1 MLFLQFLFSS
11 LWISWVMLV
20 KSVSPKPTAA
30 FTSTSFHCCATNKPT
45 FLVKGSR
52 TAITVIHDTNTNTN
66 SRSLNACTGRSTI
79 TTLYSSNSLYF
90 NQENLNPK
98 TLIAK
103 GMQAFQ
109 QGKIQESIQY
119 FDEADSLVPNEKLSP
134 YLWQRGISLYYV
146 NAFQEASHQFQL
158 DVKVNPLDV
167 EEIVWDIAS
176 QNRLYS
182 SSSSSSTSL
191 SSPRYLSLPPGKMDR
206 RKIMNVI
213 YSLFR
218 NENGVKEQDLIY
230 AGSHG
235 R

>member
-1 MLFLQFLFSS
+1 MS
-11 LWISWVMLV
+11 
-20 KSVSPKPTAA
+20 
-30 FTSTSFHCCATNKPT
+30 
-45 FLVKGSR
+45 
-52 TAITVIHDTNTNTN
+52 HDTNRN
-66 SRSLNACTGRSTI
+66 SRNPNACTGRSTS
-79 TTLYSSNSLYF
+79 TSLYSSNSLYF

-119 FDEADSLVPNEKLSP
+119 FDQADSLVPNEKLSP
-134 YLWQRGISLYYV
+134 YLWQRGISLYYA

-176 QNRLYS
+176 QNRLYDSQGSILS
-182 SSSSSSTSL
+182 SSPSSPSSSSSTSL
-191 SSPRYLSLPPGKMDR
+191 SSPRYLSLPPGKTDR

-218 NENGVKEQDLIY
+218 NENGVKEQDLMY
-230 AGSHG
+230 AGNHG